1 MAFWPPCGRRPMCL
15 RNIFI
20 VNIPCR
26 VSLFLAP
33 GRRVVLA
40 PSFSQSASQR
50 SRPFWLLSGPRGP
63 YSLLSFSLLLAAA
76 WPFRPGIES
85 NTLGSSVPAVFF
97 AVLFYDAM
105 LYAFLSLCHS
115 PLSWP
120 CAQRSAGNLGISWH
134 CFTEPIHYPALPKG
148 AWLAT
153 GSLSSATEPLD
164 SGLGPIYFADS
175 CDLLLATS
183 TFVFQFSHPVLLAFS
198 FCPGMVSNSG
208 CSCIVSHVLLK
219 RLPSHPLP
227 NILAEVWGFEAVTML
242 THCRRMPSAFV
253 QLENLS
259 SVFLLCLLATATGHV
274 EGSPQNLPVCPFVHP
289 SVFQRS
295 TLLCLLP
302 AASVQLAGQASPKL
316 TAWR

>member
-40 PSFSQSASQR
+40 SSFSQSASQR

-115 PLSWP
+115 PLSSWP
-120 CAQRSAGNLGISWH
+120 CAQRSAGNLGIASQSP
-134 CFTEPIHYPALPKG
+134 FITLRFQR
-148 AWLAT
+148 
-153 GSLSSATEPLD
+153 
-164 SGLGPIYFADS
+164 GLG
-175 CDLLLATS
+175 LLQDP
-183 TFVFQFSHPVLLAFS
+183 FHRLLS
-198 FCPGMVSNSG
+198 
-208 CSCIVSHVLLK
+208 
-219 RLPSHPLP
+219 RL
-227 NILAEVWGFEAVTML
+227 ILD
-242 THCRRMPSAFV
+242 
-253 QLENLS
+253 
-259 SVFLLCLLATATGHV
+259 
-274 EGSPQNLPVCPFVHP
+274 
-289 SVFQRS
+289 
-295 TLLCLLP
+295 
-302 AASVQLAGQASPKL
+302 
-316 TAWR
+316 